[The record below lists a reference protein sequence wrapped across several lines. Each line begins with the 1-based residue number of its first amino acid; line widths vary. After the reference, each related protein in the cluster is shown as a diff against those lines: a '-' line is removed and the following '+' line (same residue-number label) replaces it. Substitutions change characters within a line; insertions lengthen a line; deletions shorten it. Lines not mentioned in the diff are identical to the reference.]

1 VLQVRRSKKDF
12 KWGDLTQTYLLALFF
27 VTLLLA
33 GTVLDLA
40 NIQKYP
46 MIALEELF
54 ELFSAQARGIPESA

>member
-1 VLQVRRSKKDF
+1 
-12 KWGDLTQTYLLALFF
+12 LFF